1 MSTGW
6 NINNRS
12 VLGLLIINLL
22 GNEYWLEL
30 ALGGA
35 FTNTIIINL
44 LGNEYWLELKRVLA
58 SMKAYYKP
66 TGK

>member
-6 NINNRS
+6 NS
-12 VLGLLIINLL
+12 THGGLSLIFIINLL

-30 ALGGA
+30 DCL
-35 FTNTIIINL
+35 NVL
-44 LGNEYWLELKRVLA
+44 LNGD
-58 SMKAYYKP
+58 YKP

>member
-6 NINNRS
+6 NHPAR
-12 VLGLLIINLL
+12 VLPIFGIINLL

-30 ALGGA
+30 A
-35 FTNTIIINL
+35 
-44 LGNEYWLELKRVLA
+44 KVLTA
-58 SMKAYYKP
+58 VSADYKP

>member
-6 NINNRS
+6 NQTTFCNLPRN
-12 VLGLLIINLL
+12 IINLL

-30 ALGGA
+30 FV
-35 FTNTIIINL
+35 FTHDDEID
-44 LGNEYWLELKRVLA
+44 
-58 SMKAYYKP
+58 YKP

>member
-6 NINNRS
+6 NKFGINIKDP
-12 VLGLLIINLL
+12 LIINLL

-30 ALGGA
+30 CCAGYVRR
-35 FTNTIIINL
+35 T
-44 LGNEYWLELKRVLA
+44 
-58 SMKAYYKP
+58 YYKP

>member
-6 NINNRS
+6 NQSALRAIPAR
-12 VLGLLIINLL
+12 IINLL

-30 ALGGA
+30 EAH
-35 FTNTIIINL
+35 T
-44 LGNEYWLELKRVLA
+44 
-58 SMKAYYKP
+58 SCMKLHYKP

>member
-6 NINNRS
+6 NSPSTKRIAW
-12 VLGLLIINLL
+12 LIINLL

-30 ALGGA
+30 TGMYERSHGH
-35 FTNTIIINL
+35 
-44 LGNEYWLELKRVLA
+44 
-58 SMKAYYKP
+58 YKP